1 MKRRLLFLGLLL
13 VSCLLASC
21 CKPEDNELS
30 WTERWIVASETVKDS
45 EGLPYFWVKRNG
57 KSTWEKA
64 EAFVKGFEHQPGYEY
79 EIVVKA
85 TVIPNPPADASARK
99 YSLVRVI
106 SKEKKTSDVP
116 ELPKDL
122 WPNAS

>member
-64 EAFVKGFEHQPGYEY
+64 EAFVKGFEHEPGYEY

>member
-1 MKRRLLFLGLLL
+1 MKLKTIYLSLLL

-30 WTERWIVASETVKDS
+30 WTERWIVASDTVKDS

-64 EAFVKGFEHQPGYEY
+64 EAFVKGFEHEPGYEY

>member
-1 MKRRLLFLGLLL
+1 MKRTLLFLGLLL

-64 EAFVKGFEHQPGYEY
+64 EAFVKGFEHEPGYEY

>member
-1 MKRRLLFLGLLL
+1 M
-13 VSCLLASC
+13 
-21 CKPEDNELS
+21 S

-64 EAFVKGFEHQPGYEY
+64 EAFVKGFEHEPGYEY

>member
-1 MKRRLLFLGLLL
+1 MGLLL

-21 CKPEDNELS
+21 SKPEDNELS

-45 EGLPYFWVKRNG
+45 EGWPCFWIKRNG
-57 KSTWEKA
+57 KSTWER
-64 EAFVKGFEHQPGYEY
+64 ELAFVSGFEHEAGYEY

-85 TVIPNPPADASARK
+85 TVIPNPPADASAWK
-99 YSLVRVI
+99 YSLVKVI
-106 SKEKKTSDVP
+106 SKEKRTSDVP

-122 WPNAS
+122 WPDAS

>member
-1 MKRRLLFLGLLL
+1 MKRTLLFLGLLL

-45 EGLPYFWVKRNG
+45 EGWPCFWIKRNG
-57 KSTWEKA
+57 KSTWER
-64 EAFVKGFEHQPGYEY
+64 ELAFVSGFEHESGYEY

-85 TVIPNPPADASARK
+85 TVIPNPPADASAWK
-99 YSLVRVI
+99 YSLVKVI
-106 SKEKKTSDVP
+106 SKEKRTSDVP

-122 WPNAS
+122 WPDAS

>member
-45 EGLPYFWVKRNG
+45 DGLPYFWVKRNG

-64 EAFVKGFEHQPGYEY
+64 EAFVKGFEHEPGYEY
-79 EIVVKA
+79 VIVVKA